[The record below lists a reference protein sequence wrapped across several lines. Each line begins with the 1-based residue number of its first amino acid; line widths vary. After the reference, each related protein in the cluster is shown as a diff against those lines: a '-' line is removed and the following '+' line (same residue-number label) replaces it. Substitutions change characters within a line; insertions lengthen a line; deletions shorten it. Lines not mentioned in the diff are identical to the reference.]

1 MQSKSFRAHD
11 LDTIVKITDNDNQNV
26 TNINRFNLDN
36 MINDNDES
44 LANISDGILNMLDI
58 SN

>member
-1 MQSKSFRAHD
+1 MQSKSISFEADD
-11 LDTIVKITDNDNQNV
+11 LDTDNNSQNV
-26 TNINRFNLDN
+26 TSINRFNLDN

-44 LANISDGILNMLDI
+44 LANISDGILNTLDI